1 MAING
6 KLPALTSTLPCA
18 VDTMGGDLGLSVQV
32 EGAVSAFKEFGAKSI
47 LVGPK
52 EELSQ
57 KLDSLGAKNHPI
69 SIHHAP
75 DVITMEDSP
84 VRAVRRKPEASLCVA
99 FGLLRDGLASS
110 VLSSGNSGAM
120 MAAGRLICGLL
131 PGIERPAI
139 ATLIPTA
146 GGGNPNVVLDSGA
159 NVDCHAQN
167 LVQFAVMG
175 SIYYASL
182 FGDSRPRVGILSNG
196 TEPSK
201 GNDITRGAALFL
213 SQMESINYVGY
224 VEGRDI
230 AQNIADIVVC
240 DGFIGNVVLKT
251 MEGMVKLI
259 GQELKNESRKGLLE
273 KLGLA
278 LSKPALRRI
287 FVERFDHSAQGGAPL
302 LGLNKL
308 ALVLHGS
315 SDSRSVKNA
324 LHIAENFA
332 KNRMTE
338 KIAAALTNLD
348 DSMTEFAGDF
358 VPGMFSGKINND
370 KNHSGARVTAD
381 QNVVEDEKGQE

>member
-1 MAING
+1 
-6 KLPALTSTLPCA
+6 
-18 VDTMGGDLGLSVQV
+18 
-32 EGAVSAFKEFGAKSI
+32 
-47 LVGPK
+47 
-52 EELSQ
+52 
-57 KLDSLGAKNHPI
+57 
-69 SIHHAP
+69 
-75 DVITMEDSP
+75 
-84 VRAVRRKPEASLCVA
+84 
-99 FGLLRDGLASS
+99 
-110 VLSSGNSGAM
+110 
-120 MAAGRLICGLL
+120 
-131 PGIERPAI
+131 
-139 ATLIPTA
+139 
-146 GGGNPNVVLDSGA
+146 
-159 NVDCHAQN
+159 
-167 LVQFAVMG
+167 
-175 SIYYASL
+175 
-182 FGDSRPRVGILSNG
+182 
-196 TEPSK
+196 
-201 GNDITRGAALFL
+201 
-213 SQMESINYVGY
+213 MESINYVGY